1 MATGDGSPGITRRS
15 TESPDATEL
24 RRAEKALQKDREEL
38 EDKVERKMLR
48 RNQYRLTF
56 RELTVLHLVADGKTD
71 REIGVTLV
79 ISYLTAQKHISNILT
94 KMGASSRTEA
104 SVRAVRE
111 GLLD

>member
-1 MATGDGSPGITRRS
+1 MSER
-15 TESPDATEL
+15 
-24 RRAEKALQKDREEL
+24 RRAEEALLVPREEL
-38 EDKVERKMLR
+38 EGRVEHQMLR
-48 RNQYRLTF
+48 RNPYGLTF
-56 RELTVLHLVADGKTD
+56 RELTVLHLVADGKSG

-111 GLLD
+111 GLFD

>member
-1 MATGDGSPGITRRS
+1 MTTGDGSPSVTPHS
-15 TESPDATEL
+15 TESHDATE
-24 RRAEKALQKDREEL
+24 RGRAEEALQLDREDL
-38 EDKVERKMLR
+38 EGRVKHQMLR
-48 RNQYRLTF
+48 RNPYGLTS
-56 RELTVLHLVADGKTD
+56 RELTVLNLVADGKSD
-71 REIGVTLV
+71 REIGGTLV